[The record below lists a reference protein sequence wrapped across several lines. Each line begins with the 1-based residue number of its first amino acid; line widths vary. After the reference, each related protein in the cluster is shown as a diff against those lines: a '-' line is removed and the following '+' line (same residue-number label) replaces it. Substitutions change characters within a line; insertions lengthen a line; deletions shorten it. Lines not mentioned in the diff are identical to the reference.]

1 MSGMS
6 TTEKGKVLS
15 FEQKLEVYQQL
26 NSGES
31 FRKIAENFG
40 MDVSTITDICRSRRH
55 LMEKDEKEDID
66 KSDKANEELSHS
78 KAYSCFKIGLEQQK
92 EFSTT
97 ELMLTRHIRNV
108 AELKSLSRSKQKFI
122 LGLFRI

>member
-1 MSGMS
+1 MS

-55 LMEKDEKEDID
+55 LTLEM
-66 KSDKANEELSHS
+66 SRNSELSRD
-78 KAYSCFKIGLEQQK
+78 EV
-92 EFSTT
+92 E
-97 ELMLTRHIRNV
+97 
-108 AELKSLSRSKQKFI
+108 
-122 LGLFRI
+122 